1 MAVAVGGD
9 STEPMVEPNVVPMVD
24 VMLVLLI
31 IFIIT
36 IPVITSAVKIDLPK
50 EVNQPTVTKPENIN
64 LSIDFDGTVYW
75 NESMIDKDTLLN
87 YVLQEAV
94 KDPQPEIHIRADK
107 RVRYEYVAGVLYQLQ
122 RGGMMKV
129 GFIAEPP
136 APGGGG

>member
-9 STEPMVEPNVVPMVD
+9 NTEPMVEPNVVPMVD

-75 NESMIDKDTLLN
+75 NESMIDKETLLN

-136 APGGGG
+136 AGGGG

>member
-50 EVNQPTVTKPENIN
+50 EFNQPTVTKPENIN
-64 LSIDFDGTVYW
+64 LSIDFDGTIYW
-75 NESMIDKDTLLN
+75 NDAMIDRSTLLN

-94 KDPQPEIHIRADK
+94 KDPQPEVHIRADR
-107 RVRYEYVAGVLYQLQ
+107 RVRYEYVAQVLYDLQ
-122 RGGMMKV
+122 RGGLMKV
-129 GFIAEPP
+129 GFLAEPP
-136 APGGGG
+136 RAGG

>member
-1 MAVAVGGD
+1 MAFTPQD
-9 STEPMVEPNVVPMVD
+9 SDDHVISDINVTPLVD

-75 NESMIDKDTLLN
+75 NESMIDKETLLN

>member
-1 MAVAVGGD
+1 MAVSVGGD
-9 STEPMVEPNVVPMVD
+9 SSEPMVEPNVIPLVD
-24 VMLVLLI
+24 IMLVLLI

-36 IPVITSAVKIDLPK
+36 IPVMTHAVKIDLPR

-64 LSIDFDGTVYW
+64 LSIDFDGTIYW
-75 NESMIDKDTLLN
+75 NESMIDRTKLLN

-107 RVRYEYVAGVLYQLQ
+107 RVRYEYVSEVLFSLQ
-122 RGGMMKV
+122 RGGLMKV

-136 APGGGG
+136 GKSAGG